1 MAATSS
7 KTDVAGKPLLFGVS
21 LNQVDELNRLLGVIT
36 AMGNV
41 FATGNAGLMREEG
54 LVVLGDVIF
63 DSACEVRGILDEVYG
78 QRLRKP
84 K

>member
-1 MAATSS
+1 MAATPSRT
-7 KTDVAGKPLLFGVS
+7 KEAGKPLLFGVT

-36 AMGNV
+36 TMGNV
-41 FATGNAGLMREEG
+41 FSTGNAGLMHEEG

-63 DSACEVRGILDEVYG
+63 DSACEVRGILGEVYN